1 MGLFRACSHDC
12 NLENPARIWLSGWKR
27 LPFAPACHRLPARSK
42 VKALHNSEPSGC
54 AKIKH
59 PFHPLLDQQFPILK
73 TRIVSGCQT
82 LILQG
87 AANGTFAVPIEWTDQ
102 NSSFSPDHHQ
112 QENLILDFRGLL
124 ALNDFLKKLDISIK

>member
-1 MGLFRACSHDC
+1 MQWLVGSPG
-12 NLENPARIWLSGWKR
+12 PAHS
-27 LPFAPACHRLPARSK
+27 ARSK